1 MLCIDQT
8 QEAPMNRKTLD
19 QQPPQAGM
27 AIQHAVVI
35 TILALAIFGATI
47 PMVPAA
53 SQYLAS
59 QSSVTTSD

>member
-1 MLCIDQT
+1 MLCIEQT

-27 AIQHAVVI
+27 AIQHVVVI
-35 TILALAIFGATI
+35 TILALAIFGAII

-53 SQYLAS
+53 SHYLAS
-59 QSSVTTSD
+59 QSTTIASD

>member
-1 MLCIDQT
+1 
-8 QEAPMNRKTLD
+8 MNRKTLD

-35 TILALAIFGATI
+35 TILALAIFGAII

-53 SQYLAS
+53 SHYLAS

>member
-35 TILALAIFGATI
+35 TILALAIFGAII

-53 SQYLAS
+53 SHYLAS

>member
-27 AIQHAVVI
+27 AIQHVVVI
-35 TILALAIFGATI
+35 TILALAIFGAII

-53 SQYLAS
+53 SHYMAS
-59 QSSVTTSD
+59 